1 MKQHI
6 GKAYDKVDSKGI
18 LTGKPSYTGDFV
30 PKDALVIK
38 VLRSPHAQ
46 ARIKSIDTSKAKLI
60 PGVEAIFTHEDVP
73 NTRFTLAG
81 QTYPEP
87 SAYDALILDPVVRYV
102 GDEVALVVAKDEAT
116 ALKAMPLIKV
126 EYEVQK
132 PVLDMHA
139 AIDHETVVHPED
151 DIHNNIPVG
160 QDYKRNICVSYH
172 KRVGDV
178 EAELAK
184 CDYVVDGTYFDQA
197 TRQTAMEP
205 FQSFGYV
212 DALGRV
218 VIVSS
223 TQIVFHVRRH
233 IARAL
238 GIPATKVRVLKPRIG
253 GGFGSKQTACTET
266 LLLMQVLMQ
275 LTVSLL
281 LQLVSISPFLYTIKR
296 QLSTTVQ
303 KAYT

>member
-1 MKQHI
+1 MKKHI
-6 GKAYDKVDSKGI
+6 GKSYDKVDYKGI

-132 PVLDMHA
+132 PVLDMHT
-139 AIDHETVVHPED
+139 AIDHETIVHPE
-151 DIHNNIPVG
+151 G
-160 QDYKRNICVSYH
+160 
-172 KRVGDV
+172 
-178 EAELAK
+178 
-184 CDYVVDGTYFDQA
+184 
-197 TRQTAMEP
+197 
-205 FQSFGYV
+205 
-212 DALGRV
+212 
-218 VIVSS
+218 
-223 TQIVFHVRRH
+223 
-233 IARAL
+233 
-238 GIPATKVRVLKPRIG
+238 
-253 GGFGSKQTACTET
+253 
-266 LLLMQVLMQ
+266 
-275 LTVSLL
+275 
-281 LQLVSISPFLYTIKR
+281 
-296 QLSTTVQ
+296 
-303 KAYT
+303 

>member
-1 MKQHI
+1 MNKHI
-6 GKAYDKVDSKGI
+6 GKSSDKVDAKGI

-38 VLRSPHAQ
+38 VLVALMHRRALNQ
-46 ARIKSIDTSKAKLI
+46 SIPSKAKLI

-126 EYEVQK
+126 EYEVTK
-132 PVLDMHA
+132 NLCSICIRLSTMK
-139 AIDHETVVHPED
+139 TVVHPED

-160 QDYKRNICVSYH
+160 QDYKRNIAVSYH
-172 KRVGDV
+172 KRVGDI

-205 FQSFGYV
+205 FQSYGY
-212 DALGRV
+212 
-218 VIVSS
+218 
-223 TQIVFHVRRH
+223 
-233 IARAL
+233 
-238 GIPATKVRVLKPRIG
+238 
-253 GGFGSKQTACTET
+253 T
-266 LLLMQVLMQ
+266 LMHW
-275 LTVSLL
+275 
-281 LQLVSISPFLYTIKR
+281 
-296 QLSTTVQ
+296 
-303 KAYT
+303 AA

>member
-1 MKQHI
+1 MMRFVNTLIGNLCRCTGYESQLRGVRKFLEGRPKIMNKHI
-6 GKAYDKVDSKGI
+6 GKSYDKVDSKGI

-132 PVLDMHA
+132 
-139 AIDHETVVHPED
+139 T
-151 DIHNNIPVG
+151 
-160 QDYKRNICVSYH
+160 C
-172 KRVGDV
+172 
-178 EAELAK
+178 
-184 CDYVVDGTYFDQA
+184 
-197 TRQTAMEP
+197 TRYAY
-205 FQSFGYV
+205 GY
-212 DALGRV
+212 R
-218 VIVSS
+218 
-223 TQIVFHVRRH
+223 
-233 IARAL
+233 
-238 GIPATKVRVLKPRIG
+238 P
-253 GGFGSKQTACTET
+253 
-266 LLLMQVLMQ
+266 
-275 LTVSLL
+275 
-281 LQLVSISPFLYTIKR
+281 
-296 QLSTTVQ
+296 
-303 KAYT
+303 